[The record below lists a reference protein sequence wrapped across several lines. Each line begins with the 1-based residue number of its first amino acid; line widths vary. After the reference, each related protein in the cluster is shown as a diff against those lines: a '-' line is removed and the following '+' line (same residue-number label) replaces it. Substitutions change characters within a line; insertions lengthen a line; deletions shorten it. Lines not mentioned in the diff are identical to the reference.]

1 MPTYVG
7 QSLRR
12 KEDLRLLTGQGRF
25 VGDVR
30 VAGMVEAA
38 VLRSTRAHARIRRLD
53 VARAR
58 ALPGVLAVF
67 TAREVEGKIKPQFR
81 LFWEETLEEQRKAF
95 GPRIKRFR
103 RPALARDAVYR
114 VGEPLAVVVA
124 PDRYLAEDALDL
136 IEVEYEPLPVLAD
149 PERALHAEAPVI
161 GPELQ
166 APALGEGLPANA
178 QADFCIQAG
187 EPDRAFREAHGT
199 FTARYRLPR
208 QVGSPIETRGV
219 VAVWEAD
226 RRQLSVWATTQ
237 LPHML
242 RASLGNLLDLPQ
254 EAIQII
260 GTDMGGSFGGGIWNE
275 DILIPFIAMH
285 LGRPV
290 RWIEDRAENL
300 VNARHSRDQ
309 AHTVEVAYTKDGRV
323 TGLRDRI
330 VLDVGVY
337 SSSPLTCF
345 YNTATHLRGQY
356 RVENFRVEAIAVL
369 TNKTAN
375 TPVRGAG
382 RQEAAFVMDR
392 VLEGVALRLGL
403 DPAEVRRRNLIPAE
417 AIPFDMGIYYRD
429 GKRIV
434 YDSGDFPAQL
444 SQALAL
450 AGYEQLRARQ
460 AAWRAQG
467 RRLGIGISC
476 YVEGTGAGPHEG
488 AVVRLDPS
496 GQVFVYAGCKNHG
509 QGLETT
515 LAQVCADVL
524 GVDPA
529 AVSVRTGDT
538 RSVPFGGGTAAS
550 RSAVTAG
557 MAVAG
562 AARRLREKV
571 LAAARDLLAAD
582 GADLEMAGGRVFPR
596 GAPERGLTL
605 GQVAQAA
612 MPGAKSAPPGEIVPP
627 LEAQYYYVPPAV
639 TFASGT
645 HVAVVEVDEETGRVD
660 LLRYVVAHD
669 CGKALNPTIVEGQ
682 VHGGVAHGI
691 GNALFEEVLYDAEG
705 QPLTGS
711 YLDYLLPTAADVPPV
726 EVGHQECLSTLNPL
740 GVKGCGEGGVA
751 SPPGAIANAILDALR
766 PLAIDITEIPVT
778 PERLVRL
785 IQEAKGRPLSAEGGS
800 SPATRPGTATGH
812 VPGTQDGR
820 R

>member
-1 MPTYVG
+1 MPAYVG
-7 QSLRR
+7 QSLKR
-12 KEDLRLLTGQGRF
+12 KEDQRLLTGQGRF

-30 VAGMVEAA
+30 AAGMVEAA
-38 VLRSTRAHARIRRLD
+38 VLRSTRAHAKIRR
-53 VARAR
+53 VNVERAR
-58 ALPGVLAVF
+58 ALAGVLAVF
-67 TAREVEGKIKPQFR
+67 TAQDVEGKIKPQFR
-81 LFWEETLEEQRKAF
+81 LFWEETLEEQRRTF

-114 VGEPLAVVVA
+114 VGEPVAVAVA
-124 PDRYLAEDALDL
+124 RDRYLAEDALDL

-149 PERALHAEAPVI
+149 PEAALRPEAPALA
-161 GPELQ
+161 PELQ

-178 QADFCIQAG
+178 QADFRIG
-187 EPDRAFREAHGT
+187 TGDVERAFREADGT
-199 FTARYRLPR
+199 FTARLRLPR

-219 VAVWEAD
+219 VAVWEPD
-226 RRQLSVWATTQ
+226 RRQLNIWATTQ

-242 RASLGNLLDLPQ
+242 RASLSDLLDLPQ
-254 EAIQII
+254 ETIQII
-260 GTDMGGSFGGGIWNE
+260 GSDMGGSFGGGIWNE
-275 DILIPFIAMH
+275 DILIPFIAMQ

-309 AHTVEVAYTKDGRV
+309 VHTVEVAYTVDGRII
-323 TGLRDRI
+323 GLRDRI
-330 VLDVGVY
+330 VLDIGVY

-356 RVENFRVEAIAVL
+356 RVENFRVEGVAVF

-392 VLEGVALRLGL
+392 VLEGVAARLGM

-417 AIPFDMGIYYRD
+417 AIPYDNGIYYRD
-429 GKRIV
+429 GKRII
-434 YDSGDFPAQL
+434 YDSGDFPAQMA
-444 SQALAL
+444 QALAL
-450 AGYEQLRARQ
+450 ADYGELRARQ

-467 RRLGIGISC
+467 RRIGIGISS

-488 AVVRLDPS
+488 AVARLDPS

-509 QGLETT
+509 QSLETT

-524 GVDPA
+524 GVDPM
-529 AVSVRTGDT
+529 AVSIRTGDT
-538 RSVPFGGGTAAS
+538 RGVPYGGGTAAS

-562 AARRLREKV
+562 AAQRLREKI
-571 LAAARDLLAAD
+571 LAAARDLLEAD
-582 GADLEMAGGRVFPR
+582 GADLEVADGRVFVK
-596 GAPERGLTL
+596 GAPQRALTL
-605 GQVAQAA
+605 REVAQACL
-612 MPGAKSAPPGEIVPP
+612 PGGTVGAPDGLEPG
-627 LEAQYYYVPPAV
+627 LEAHYYYVPPAV
-639 TFASGT
+639 TFGSGT

-669 CGKALNPTIVEGQ
+669 CGKALNPAIVEGQ
-682 VHGGVAHGI
+682 VHGGVVHGI
-691 GNALFEEVLYDAEG
+691 GNALMEEVLYDAEG

-711 YLDYLLPTAADVPPV
+711 FMDYLLPTCADVPPL

-751 SPPGAIANAILDALR
+751 SPPGAIANAITDALY
-766 PLAIDITEIPVT
+766 PLALEITELPVT

-785 IQEAKGRPLSAEGGS
+785 IQEAKRRGAGPAQTSPLPDGG
-800 SPATRPGTATGH
+800 GLG
-812 VPGTQDGR
+812 
-820 R
+820 

>member
-1 MPTYVG
+1 MPPYVG
-7 QSLRR
+7 QRLRR
-12 KEDLRLLTGQGRF
+12 KEDGRLLTGQGRF

-30 VAGMVEAA
+30 AAGMLEAA
-38 VLRSTRAHARIRRLD
+38 VLRSTRAHARIRG
-53 VARAR
+53 VHVVRAR
-58 ALPGVLAVF
+58 AMAGVFAVF
-67 TAREVEGKIKPQFR
+67 TAQDVEGRIKPQSR
-81 LFWEETLEEQRKAF
+81 LFWEETLEEQRQTF

-103 RPALARDAVYR
+103 RPALAREAVYR
-114 VGEPLAVVVA
+114 VGEPLALVVA
-124 PDRYLAEDALDL
+124 RDRYLAEDALDL
-136 IEVEYEPLPVLAD
+136 IEVDYEPLRVLAD
-149 PERALHAEAPVI
+149 PETALRPDAPVL

-166 APALGEGLPANA
+166 APALGDGLPANA
-178 QADFCIQAG
+178 QADFRIG
-187 EPDRAFREAHGT
+187 TGDVERALREADGT
-199 FTARYRLPR
+199 FTERFRLPR
-208 QVGSPIETRGV
+208 QVGSPIETRGIL
-219 VAVWEAD
+219 AVWEPD
-226 RRQLSVWATTQ
+226 RRQLKVWATTQ

-242 RASLGNLLDLPQ
+242 RASLADLLDLPQ

-275 DILIPFIAMH
+275 DILIPFAAMQ

-309 AHTVEVAYTKDGRV
+309 VHTVEVAYTTNGRV
-323 TGLRDRI
+323 VGLRDRI

-356 RVENFRVEAIAVL
+356 RVENFRVEGIAVF

-392 VLEGVALRLGL
+392 VLEGVAKRTGL

-417 AIPFDMGIYYRD
+417 AIPYDNGIYYRD
-429 GKRIV
+429 GKRII
-434 YDSGDFPAQL
+434 YDSGDFPAQMA
-444 SQALAL
+444 QALERI
-450 AGYEQLRARQ
+450 GYEKFRAQ
-460 AAWRAQG
+460 QVAWRAQG
-467 RRLGIGISC
+467 RRIGIGISS

-488 AVVRLDPS
+488 AVARLDPS
-496 GQVFVYAGCKNHG
+496 GQVFVSAGCKNHG
-509 QGLETT
+509 QSLETT
-515 LAQVCADVL
+515 LSQVCADVL
-524 GVDPA
+524 GVDPMA
-529 AVSVRTGDT
+529 ISVRTGDT
-538 RSVPFGGGTAAS
+538 RGVPFGGGTAAS

-562 AARRLREKV
+562 AAQRLREKI
-571 LAAARDLLAAD
+571 LAAARHLLGAD
-582 GADLEMAGGRVFPR
+582 GVDLEMADGRVFAVS
-596 GAPERGLTL
+596 APQRGLTL
-605 GQVAQAA
+605 RELAQAWLPEGLEPA
-612 MPGAKSAPPGEIVPP
+612 
-627 LEAQYYYVPPAV
+627 LEADYCYVPPAV

-645 HVAVVEVDEETGRVD
+645 HVAVVEVDEDTGRVE

-669 CGKALNPTIVEGQ
+669 CGRALNPTVVEGQ

-691 GNALFEEVLYDAEG
+691 GNALLEEVLYDGEG

-711 YLDYLLPTAADVPPV
+711 FMDYLLPTGADVPSL

-751 SPPGAIANAILDALR
+751 SPPGAIANAIGDALR
-766 PLAIDITEIPVT
+766 PLAIDIAELPVT

-785 IQEAKGRPLSAEGGS
+785 IQDARRRSAGVERLS
-800 SPATRPGTATGH
+800 R
-812 VPGTQDGR
+812 VWDGR
-820 R
+820 RETPPLRQ

>member
-7 QSLRR
+7 QSYKR
-12 KEDLRLLTGQGRF
+12 KEDDRLLKGQGLF

-30 VAGMVEAA
+30 AAGMAEAA
-38 VLRSTRAHARIRRLD
+38 ILRSTRAHAKIRRMK
-53 VARAR
+53 VERAR
-58 ALPGVLAVF
+58 ALPGVLAVY
-67 TAREVEGKIKPQFR
+67 TAQDVEGRIKPQFR
-81 LFWEETLEEQRKAF
+81 LFWEETLEEQRQTF

-124 PDRYLAEDALDL
+124 RDRYLAEDALDL
-136 IEVEYEPLPVLAD
+136 IEVEYEPMPVLTD
-149 PERALHAEAPVI
+149 PAVALRPETPML

-166 APALGEGLPANA
+166 SPALGEGLPANA
-178 QADFCIQAG
+178 QADFRIQAG
-187 EPDRAFREAHGT
+187 DPDRAFQEADGT
-199 FTARYRLPR
+199 FTERVRLPR

-219 VAVWEAD
+219 MAVWEPT
-226 RRQLSVWATTQ
+226 RRQLDIWATTQ

-242 RASLGNLLDLPQ
+242 RASLSDLLDLPQ

-275 DILIPFIAMH
+275 DLLIPFIAMQ

-309 AHTVEVAYTKDGRV
+309 VHTVEVAYTTDGRV
-323 TGLRDRI
+323 IGLRDRI

-356 RVENFRVEAIAVL
+356 RVENFRVEAIAVF

-382 RQEAAFVMDR
+382 RQEGAFVMDR
-392 VLEGVALRLGL
+392 VLDGVAARLGM

-417 AIPFDMGIYYRD
+417 AIPYDNGIYYRD
-429 GKRIV
+429 GKLII
-434 YDSGDFPAQL
+434 YDSGDFPAQMA
-444 SQALAL
+444 QAMELAE
-450 AGYEQLRARQ
+450 YRTFRARQ
-460 AAWRAQG
+460 AASWAEG
-467 RRLGIGISC
+467 RRIGIGISS

-496 GQVFVYAGCKNHG
+496 GQVFVYVGCKNHG
-509 QGLETT
+509 QSQETT
-515 LAQVCADVL
+515 LSQVCADVL
-524 GVDPA
+524 GVDPM

-538 RSVPFGGGTAAS
+538 RGVPYGGGTAAS

-557 MAVAG
+557 MAVVG
-562 AARRLREKV
+562 AAQRLREQI
-571 LAAARDLLAAD
+571 LAVARHLLGAN
-582 GADLEMAGGRVFPR
+582 GADLEIVGGRVFAK
-596 GAPERGLTL
+596 GAPDSALTL
-605 GQVAQAA
+605 RDVARAC
-612 MPGAKSAPPGEIVPP
+612 MPGGKGILTEGADPGLEAHYYYTPPG
-627 LEAQYYYVPPAV
+627 V

-645 HVAVVEVDEETGRVD
+645 HVAVVEVDEETGKVD
-660 LLRYVVAHD
+660 LLRYIVAHD
-669 CGKALNPTIVEGQ
+669 CGRALNPTIVEGQ
-682 VHGGVAHGI
+682 VHGGVVHGI
-691 GNALFEEVLYDAEG
+691 GNALLEEVLYDAEG
-705 QPLTGS
+705 QPLTGTFM
-711 YLDYLLPTAADVPPV
+711 DYLLPTSMDVPRI
-726 EVGHQECLSTLNPL
+726 EMGHQECLSTLNPL

-751 SPPGAIANAILDALR
+751 SPPGAIAGAIIDALR
-766 PLAIDITEIPVT
+766 PLEINITELPVT

-785 IQEAKGRPLSAEGGS
+785 IRDAKQEAPWRSAAG
-800 SPATRPGTATGH
+800 
-812 VPGTQDGR
+812 
-820 R
+820 